1 MDIYASLPKYNFD
14 DLELAEH
21 VLQVC
26 LELLR
31 LPITKLFIGV
41 LVVESDGLVALD
53 YLRPICLI
61 LIALHDAYDSLMP

>member
-1 MDIYASLPKYNFD
+1 M
-14 DLELAEH
+14 
-21 VLQVC
+21 LQVC

-31 LPITKLFIGV
+31 LPITKLLIGV

-61 LIALHDAYDSLMP
+61 LIALHDTYDSLMPRDVF